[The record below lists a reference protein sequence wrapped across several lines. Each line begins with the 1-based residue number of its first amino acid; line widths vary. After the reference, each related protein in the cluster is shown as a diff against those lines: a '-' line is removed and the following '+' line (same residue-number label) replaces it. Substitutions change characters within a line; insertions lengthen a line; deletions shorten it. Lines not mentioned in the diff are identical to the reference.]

1 MAWLFMRTKE
11 ALKIFLPPPSH
22 AYLKGHLFPLV
33 AAIIKAQV
41 INCFFVIINCEGSLP
56 KKQELQQQQQQ
67 EAEDHLGSHTDAYQ
81 ASEKEKVG
89 GNELCSVTTFISRS
103 WTVEMSSQG

>member
-1 MAWLFMRTKE
+1 MLIWKD
-11 ALKIFLPPPSH
+11 IF
-22 AYLKGHLFPLV
+22 FPLV

-56 KKQELQQQQQQ
+56 KKQELQQQQQ
-67 EAEDHLGSHTDAYQ
+67 EAKDHLGTHTDAYQ

-89 GNELCSVTTFISRS
+89 GDELCSVTTFISKS